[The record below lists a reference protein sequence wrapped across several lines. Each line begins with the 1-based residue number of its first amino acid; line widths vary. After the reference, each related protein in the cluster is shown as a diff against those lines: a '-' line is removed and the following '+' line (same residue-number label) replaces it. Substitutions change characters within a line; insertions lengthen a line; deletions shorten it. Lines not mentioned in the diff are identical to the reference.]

1 MIVSGFQ
8 VQRDT
13 LCLHISQ
20 NLCFTKERIKELAA
34 EIVEWHDTSL
44 LKIGG
49 RVRELAQILQTLDK
63 SKSLSIAENM
73 INREAL
79 KIVANQ

>member
-1 MIVSGFQ
+1 MQDIETDPEKIREAH
-8 VQRDT
+8 QRAER
-13 LCLHISQ
+13 
-20 NLCFTKERIKELAA
+20 FTKEHIKELAA